1 MTSLFDRLQ
10 FNFDQTKFGSNLN
23 LPEESLNTL
32 ESMATD
38 VELSDWQLND
48 LANNNV
54 VTTNYFVNPIANV
67 CNNISAN
74 VSNLISTIYTIP
86 FPNQD
91 VVNLLTSSLNCIIQ
105 LDRFK
110 SHTDNISGIS
120 ETTGSQTIPTYL
132 TAIDTGQVLLTIL
145 NKTDGIAN
153 SLPAMGS
160 FTSLFIL
167 DELLSNNITIGAN
180 CNYFIGSANGFISS
194 TSLTADLTSITSDT
208 ITITSDSG
216 GLSISEINTIKN
228 EIDNFNT
235 FLYDRWTHDWTFYE
249 NSNKLIDDY
258 TKITNLSN
266 IGTTQKYLID
276 NYIGTEKIK
285 TDIANNNVV
294 IPVTEPPVVV
304 PPPSYYEY
312 FNQF

>member
-10 FNFDQTKFGSNLN
+10 FNFDQTKFGSNLD
-23 LPEESLNTL
+23 LSEESLNTL
-32 ESMATD
+32 ESMSTD
-38 VELSDWQLND
+38 IELSDWQLD
-48 LANNNV
+48 DMANNNV
-54 VTTNYFVNPIANV
+54 VNTNYFINPLANV
-67 CNNISAN
+67 CNSISAN
-74 VSNLISTIYTIP
+74 VSNLISSIYTISS
-86 FPNQD
+86 PNENVLD
-91 VVNLLTSSLNCIIQ
+91 LLNSSLNCIIQ

-110 SHTDNISGIS
+110 SHTDNISGVS
-120 ETTGSQTIPTYL
+120 ETTGSQTVPTYS
-132 TAIDTGQVLLTIL
+132 TAIDTGQTLLTIL
-145 NKTDGIAN
+145 NKTDGFAN
-153 SLPAMGS
+153 GLPAMGS

-167 DELLSNNITIGAN
+167 DELLSNNITIGTS
-180 CNYFIGSANGFISS
+180 CNYFIAGANGFISLTPTTSDS
-194 TSLTADLTSITSDT
+194 TTITSDS

-216 GLSISEINTIKN
+216 GLSIVEINTIKN

-235 FLYDRWTHDWTFYE
+235 FLYNRWTHDWTFYE

-266 IGTTQKYLID
+266 IGVTQKYLID

-285 TDIANNNVV
+285 TDIANNNIV

-304 PPPSYYEY
+304 PPPSYYDY

>member
-10 FNFDQTKFGSNLN
+10 FNFDQTKFGTNLD
-23 LPEESLNTL
+23 LSEESLNTL

-38 VELSDWQLND
+38 IELSDWQLND
-48 LANNNV
+48 MANNNV
-54 VTTNYFVNPIANV
+54 VNTNYFINPIANV
-67 CNNISAN
+67 CNSISAN
-74 VSNLISTIYTIP
+74 VSNLISSIYTIP
-86 FPNQD
+86 SPD
-91 VVNLLTSSLNCIIQ
+91 VNVLALLNSSLNCIIQ

-120 ETTGSQTIPTYL
+120 ETTGSQEIPTYS

-145 NKTDGIAN
+145 NKTDGFAN

-167 DELLSNNITIGAN
+167 DELMSNNITIGES
-180 CNYFIGSANGFISS
+180 CEYFIAGANGFIS
-194 TSLTADLTSITSDT
+194 LTPTTSDST
-208 ITITSDSG
+208 TITSDSSTITSDAG
-216 GLSISEINTIKN
+216 GLSVVEINTLKN

-249 NSNKLIDDY
+249 SSNKLIDDY
-258 TKITNLSN
+258 TKVTNLSN

-304 PPPSYYEY
+304 PPPSYYDY